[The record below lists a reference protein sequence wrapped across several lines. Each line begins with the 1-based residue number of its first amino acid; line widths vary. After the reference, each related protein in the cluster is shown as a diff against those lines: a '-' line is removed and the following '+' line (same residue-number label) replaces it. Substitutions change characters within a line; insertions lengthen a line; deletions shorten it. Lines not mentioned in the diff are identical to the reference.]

1 MGRALIILVLVSVSC
16 SRRVPLLI
24 PGEAY
29 RIVPAGQANVLL
41 PPPVAN
47 AEPPDRELRLSI
59 GAARTSKKNCA
70 VSAAPFGLEIRDGQ
84 WILRLPANAWWT
96 SRGIMEVSQT
106 LRPFLD
112 GLTGLAQRRCVD
124 ASSAESLRRGVLD
137 SMPAR
142 IHDSLM
148 HGYGFPSA
156 DGIADLRP
164 GMRLR
169 VERVWKDDTRYLGTR
184 REFYSV
190 TANPS
195 GAIRIDR
202 TSTEGDDVAAALRH
216 REWPRVE
223 ARVMR
228 LHLFTNLVRAKRQRA
243 ALIAGAAD
251 GIAMA
256 KSSAAI
262 IANPEIGCAELKRTT
277 GLAVCL
283 VAEGLVSAG
292 PEVAV
297 TVNGAS
303 KFVPI
308 GSQLRSV
315 VPPKTSVIQVKRRF
329 QGSLRP
335 VEFTGDSV
343 LQLPLS
349 AGDEIAYTE

>member
-1 MGRALIILVLVSVSC
+1 MRRGVIILALVAASC

-47 AEPPDRELRLSI
+47 AVNFDRELVLSI
-59 GAARTSKKNCA
+59 GAARTAAKNCA
-70 VSAAPFGLEIRDGQ
+70 VAAEPFGLDIRDRQ
-84 WILRLPANAWWT
+84 WILRLPSHTWWT
-96 SRGIMEVSQT
+96 SRGIVEVQQT

-112 GLTGLAQRRCVD
+112 GLTGLGQRHCLD
-124 ASSAESLRRGVLD
+124 AASAESLRRGVLD

-148 HGYGFPSA
+148 HGYGFPSS
-156 DGIADLRP
+156 DGIAELRP
-164 GMRLR
+164 DMRLR
-169 VERVWKDDTRYLGTR
+169 VERVWKDGARYLGTR
-184 REFYSV
+184 REFYAV
-190 TANPS
+190 TASPS
-195 GAIRIDR
+195 GGIRLDR
-202 TSTEGDDVAAALRH
+202 KGAEGDDVAAAHRH

-243 ALIAGAAD
+243 ALIAGARD
-251 GIAMA
+251 GITLA
-256 KSSAAI
+256 KASEAI
-262 IANPEIGCAELKRTT
+262 FANPEIGCAELKRAK

-297 TVNGAS
+297 IVNGAR

-315 VPPKTSVIQVKRRF
+315 VPARTSAIQVKRRF

-335 VEFTGDSV
+335 VEFGGDSV

-349 AGDEIAYTE
+349 AGDEITFGE